1 MEWIHE
7 KLYNEFRVRADV
19 FAQFHSAME
28 TALSYKKQ
36 NICSP
41 ETYYGAMKIAMAL
54 TDALTSDRDLLQP
67 WQDISLNADLVHDH
81 LWRMKQA
88 AAGKAGSTNP
98 TFTEEEQNKL
108 RKLF

>member
-19 FAQFHSAME
+19 FAQFYSAME

-41 ETYYGAMKIAMAL
+41 ETHYGAMKIAMAL

-67 WQDISLNADLVHDH
+67 WQDISATANQLNHH
-81 LWRMKQA
+81 LWKMKQ
-88 AAGKAGSTNP
+88 GTSTTPTNP